1 MHNKLNVSII
11 LLGILWLVYSIN
23 SANNNYFYASFSDI
37 ISTIVVL
44 IVGVTYAKSQDK
56 KNYKRALV
64 ERFIFDILSIL
75 DKNDLDQIDSNDK
88 YCKVRILQRAIK
100 NKMKLLKSH
109 QNVFNYEEDLNYCVK
124 NFSEYWDSVSENN
137 NNINALIK
145 EQPALKTKLEN
156 VSFKLNEISNK
167 LAD

>member
-1 MHNKLNVSII
+1 M
-11 LLGILWLVYSIN
+11 
-23 SANNNYFYASFSDI
+23 
-37 ISTIVVL
+37 
-44 IVGVTYAKSQDK
+44 
-56 KNYKRALV
+56 
-64 ERFIFDILSIL
+64 
-75 DKNDLDQIDSNDK
+75 
-88 YCKVRILQRAIK
+88 QRAIK